1 MVDWLFLF
9 PDGNEVL
16 DLIGKTLVVPVTQN
30 YFPIQVGR
38 HSIWSSYYKWKY
50 FYQALYK
57 GYPVYS

>member
-16 DLIGKTLVVPVTQN
+16 DLIGKTLVVLVTQN

-38 HSIWSSYYKWKY
+38 HSI
-50 FYQALYK
+50 
-57 GYPVYS
+57 